1 MDIYIYKKE
10 MEIAYHLS
18 WFSWRMRESASLL
31 CVGVNEGTDT
41 DCLNRSGPSD
51 NCLWHVWSLLCF
63 PFLSFLKCDLFI
75 LLQTSVFF
83 SINEFQWGIL
93 KQTSYF
99 KIRIWNQDSPNSVI
113 RLETR
118 SFLLSFFFPFW
129 CFDDLCICICIY
141 LGYFF

>member
-1 MDIYIYKKE
+1 MIFLEDE
-10 MEIAYHLS
+10 
-18 WFSWRMRESASLL
+18 ESASLL

-51 NCLWHVWSLLCF
+51 NCLWHVWSSLC
-63 PFLSFLKCDLFI
+63 FLSFFSKMWLIHLTADQCL
-75 LLQTSVFF
+75 F
-83 SINEFQWGIL
+83 SINEVSMRNL

-118 SFLLSFFFPFW
+118 SFLLSFFFFLLVFW
-129 CFDDLCICICIY
+129 WLMYVYI
-141 LGYFF
+141 LATFFLVQI